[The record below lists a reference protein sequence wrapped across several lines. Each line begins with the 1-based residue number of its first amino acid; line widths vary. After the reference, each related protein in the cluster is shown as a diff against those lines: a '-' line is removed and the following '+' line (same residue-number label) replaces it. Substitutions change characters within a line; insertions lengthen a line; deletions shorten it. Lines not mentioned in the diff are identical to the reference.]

1 MNKNLNIIAKEL
13 FGKIRTQFPKIKL
26 GDADSMV
33 TDEPEDAR
41 FFNFEYT
48 QDGKMLGNVD
58 ISLSE
63 DDGLVVIYSNDI
75 VKEQGDASKK
85 QFFNFLKE
93 LRELAKQNLM
103 NFDIR
108 DISRSNLEKRDY
120 AYMSKNNGESSMS
133 ESKLFGTNK
142 TSYQQLGDA
151 KIIVKHS
158 APVNFENPAGRTQR
172 IESIYIENIQ
182 GERFKYP
189 FKHLNGA
196 RALATHVAHGGNP
209 YDNIGQHVIG
219 LSEELSKLRMFK
231 NYVDRNPMV
240 AENMNSVN
248 MRVIERIDQVKKE
261 IHQLQSPTRYA
272 EFAEAFTATE
282 AKVIPEEIMNDW
294 IDRLTIRTFNEE
306 LKNVFPYIFKLVSE
320 NDIPVK
326 ELTIEDLVSEE
337 EGHCSVCDNPSP
349 KCTCDD
355 TKEVKEFAEYES
367 ILNRIA
373 EGADLFS
380 QDQVQQDAAIEKLNQ
395 IIAEPLPV
403 GTDGNNVI
411 EALADI
417 IDDEELTDIFKELAD
432 VDPEHDARDI
442 LKDYIELKDKENGTD
457 ILSKVNFEQTAEPTE
472 PVEPPP
478 EVPAEPTGGAPAEPA
493 PAEQPVTASVDHNK
507 DDIPFDGP
515 YTKSSDNKDQF
526 GNTVKHKARHLAKK
540 GLAAAIANAKKA
552 GMKAED
558 VIEMNGQ
565 QMTLASVIEAAGM
578 QVEDFFDNKEKAE
591 SNELVEFVKSMYNM
605 EEGSFPKGE
614 TGVLIAVE
622 KKFGER
628 AVPIAH
634 RVISKLHQLGEM
646 TRMKQLAGM
655 R

>member
-26 GDADSMV
+26 GDADSAV
-33 TDEPEDAR
+33 TNEPEDAR

-58 ISLSE
+58 VSLSE

-75 VKEQGDASKK
+75 VKEQGDSTKK

-93 LRELAKQNLM
+93 LRELAKQHLM

-209 YDNIGQHVIG
+209 YDTIGQHVIG

-282 AKVIPEEIMNDW
+282 ATVIPEEIMNDW

-326 ELTIEDLVSEE
+326 ELTIEDLVNEE
-337 EGHCSVCDNPSP
+337 ACETCNMDPCD
-349 KCTCDD
+349 CDHSNG
-355 TKEVKEFAEYES
+355 KEVKEFAEYES

-380 QDQVQQDAAIEKLNQ
+380 QDQEQQDAAIEKLNQ
-395 IIAEPLPV
+395 IVSQPLPV

-411 EALADI
+411 EALSDI
-417 IDDEELTDIFKELAD
+417 IDDEELMDIFKELAD
-432 VDPEHDARDI
+432 VDPENDARDI
-442 LKDYIELKDKENGTD
+442 LKDYIEIKDKENGTD
-457 ILSKVNFEQTAEPTE
+457 VLSKINFEQTAEPTE
-472 PVEPPP
+472 PAEAPP
-478 EVPAEPTGGAPAEPA
+478 EVPAEPA
-493 PAEQPVTASVDHNK
+493 PAEQPVTASVDYNK
-507 DDIPFDGP
+507 NDVPFDGP
-515 YTKSSDNKDQF
+515 YKKSSDNKDQF

-540 GLAAAIANAKKA
+540 GLAAAIAAAKKA

-565 QMTLASVIEAAGM
+565 QMTLANVIEAAGM
-578 QVEDFFDNKEKAE
+578 QVEDFFGNKEQSE

-634 RVISKLHQLGEM
+634 KVIGKLHQLGEM

>member
-1 MNKNLNIIAKEL
+1 
-13 FGKIRTQFPKIKL
+13 
-26 GDADSMV
+26 
-33 TDEPEDAR
+33 
-41 FFNFEYT
+41 
-48 QDGKMLGNVD
+48 
-58 ISLSE
+58 
-63 DDGLVVIYSNDI
+63 
-75 VKEQGDASKK
+75 
-85 QFFNFLKE
+85 
-93 LRELAKQNLM
+93 
-103 NFDIR
+103 
-108 DISRSNLEKRDY
+108 
-120 AYMSKNNGESSMS
+120 
-133 ESKLFGTNK
+133 
-142 TSYQQLGDA
+142 
-151 KIIVKHS
+151 
-158 APVNFENPAGRTQR
+158 
-172 IESIYIENIQ
+172 
-182 GERFKYP
+182 
-189 FKHLNGA
+189 
-196 RALATHVAHGGNP
+196 VAHGGNP

-261 IHQLQSPTRYA
+261 IHQLQSPARYA

-326 ELTIEDLVSEE
+326 ELTIEDLVNEE
-337 EGHCSVCDNPSP
+337 ACKICSMDPCECDHS
-349 KCTCDD
+349 DG
-355 TKEVKEFAEYES
+355 KEVKEFAEYES

-380 QDQVQQDAAIEKLNQ
+380 QDQAQQDAAIEKLNQ
-395 IIAEPLPV
+395 IIAQPLPV

-411 EALADI
+411 EALSDL
-417 IDDEELTDIFKELAD
+417 IDDDELTDIFKELAD
-432 VDPEHDARDI
+432 VNPEHDARDI

-457 ILSKVNFEQTAEPTE
+457 VLSKVNFEQGAEPAE
-472 PVEPPP
+472 PAEAPP
-478 EVPAEPTGGAPAEPA
+478 EVPAEPTGAAPAEPA

-515 YTKSSDNKDQF
+515 YRKSSDNKDQF

-578 QVEDFFDNKEKAE
+578 QVEDFFGNKEQSE

-634 RVISKLHQLGEM
+634 KVIGKLHQLGEM

>member
-26 GDADSMV
+26 GDADSAV
-33 TDEPEDAR
+33 TDKPEDAR

-120 AYMSKNNGESSMS
+120 AHMAKNNGESSMS

-261 IHQLQSPTRYA
+261 IHQLQSPARYA
-272 EFAEAFTATE
+272 EFAEAFTTSE

-326 ELTIEDLVSEE
+326 ELTIEDLVNEE
-337 EGHCSVCDNPSP
+337 MCKTCNADPCECDNTSS
-349 KCTCDD
+349 
-355 TKEVKEFAEYES
+355 KEVKEFAEYES

-380 QDQVQQDAAIEKLNQ
+380 QDQAAQDAAIEKLNQ
-395 IIAEPLPV
+395 IISQPLPV

-411 EALADI
+411 EALVDI

-457 ILSKVNFEQTAEPTE
+457 VLSKVDFEQSAEPTE

-515 YTKSSDNKDQF
+515 YKKSSDNKDQF

-634 RVISKLHQLGEM
+634 KVIGKLHQLGEM

>member
-248 MRVIERIDQVKKE
+248 IRVIERIDQVKKE

-337 EGHCSVCDNPSP
+337 EDQCSVCDNLSP

>member
-26 GDADSMV
+26 GDADSAV
-33 TDEPEDAR
+33 TDKPEDAR

-261 IHQLQSPTRYA
+261 IHQLQSPARYA
-272 EFAEAFTATE
+272 EFAEAFTTSE

-326 ELTIEDLVSEE
+326 ELTIEDLVNEE
-337 EGHCSVCDNPSP
+337 MCKTCNADPCECDNTSN
-349 KCTCDD
+349 
-355 TKEVKEFAEYES
+355 KEVKEFAEYES

-380 QDQVQQDAAIEKLNQ
+380 QDQAAQDAAIEKLNQ
-395 IIAEPLPV
+395 IISQPLPV

-411 EALADI
+411 EALVDI

-457 ILSKVNFEQTAEPTE
+457 VLSKVDFEQSAEPTE

-515 YTKSSDNKDQF
+515 YKKSSDNKDQF

-634 RVISKLHQLGEM
+634 KVIGKLHQLGEM